1 MQGSGT
7 LSLPSVLQNVAKKAR
22 HATASG
28 GLPGLQGCNTCPA
41 GSLFISSRATNS
53 YCHTSFISR
62 YTSCSFFLCVPAAQ
76 DNRSSLLSLKK
87 KKCPH
92 CQTEISPK
100 NLAKHVRRKHNV
112 KTKDITFYNH
122 FKSICVDATN
132 GISIEQKTSHGFS
145 LPIHVQKKTWG
156 RPQTVV
162 CELEECKQCHLMA
175 VRSGLM
181 F

>member
-92 CQTEISPK
+92 
-100 NLAKHVRRKHNV
+100 NV

-175 VRSGLM
+175 VRSGLT